1 MTGNDFDELVYGEH
15 FAYPPVSA
23 SSVEYSPAH
32 IRRSRFDR
40 DDLLLGVIGIV
51 AAVVV
56 SALSVVAFIVVL
68 TN

>member
-1 MTGNDFDELVYGEH
+1 MTAKDFDELVYTDH
-15 FAYPPVSA
+15 LAYPPVSA

-40 DDLLLGVIGIV
+40 DDLLLGIVGIV

-56 SALSVVAFIVVL
+56 SALSVVAFIVEL

>member
-1 MTGNDFDELVYGEH
+1 MTAKDFDELVYGEQ
-15 FAYPPVSA
+15 FAYPPVSS

-40 DDLLLGVIGIV
+40 DDLLLGVVGIV

-56 SALSVVAFIVVL
+56 SALSVVAFIVEL